1 MRTPQL
7 LCSTLVAIVAF
18 VACERNTSDA
28 NAKRTSEQV
37 KAAAVKAGHQLADS
51 WLTTKIQAQYFAD
64 DDIKARHINVSTRD
78 GVVTLTGFV
87 DGEPQRDLA
96 IQIARTTD
104 GVSQVKDGLTL
115 AQQPQDRQAVA
126 TTGTGAP
133 AASAGPAASDTP
145 EAPRVP
151 NALAAANDAVT
162 TARVQSKFF
171 VDDRVKGRRIDVDTR
186 DGVVTLSGQV
196 ADEDERAQA
205 LLLARTTE
213 GVARV
218 EDHLTVAPYTA
229 PAGGQPST
237 QQAAP
242 PDDATLTT
250 TIQAKYFVDPTVK
263 ASAVEVSARDGVVV
277 LQGSVANDAARKQ
290 AIAIAQNTGGV
301 VQVIDRLT
309 LPAAKM
315 PPAKK

>member
-7 LCSTLVAIVAF
+7 LCSMLFAIVAS
-18 VACERNTSDA
+18 VACNRTTGDD
-28 NAKRTSEQV
+28 NARRTSEQV

-87 DGEPQRDLA
+87 DDEPQRELA
-96 IQIARTTD
+96 MQIARTTD
-104 GVSQVKDGLTL
+104 GVRQVKDGLAL
-115 AQQPQDRQAVA
+115 ARQSHDREAVA
-126 TTGTGAP
+126 TSGTRPATPDATTEAGNSANAP
-133 AASAGPAASDTP
+133 SPPSAP
-145 EAPRVP
+145 
-151 NALAAANDAVT
+151 NDALI

-186 DGVVTLSGQV
+186 NGVVTLSGQV
-196 ADEDERAQA
+196 ADEAERAQA
-205 LLLARTTE
+205 LLLARTTD

-229 PAGGQPST
+229 PTAATQP
-237 QQAAP
+237 AAP
-242 PDDATLTT
+242 IDDVTLTT

-263 ASAVEVSARDGVVV
+263 ASAVDVSAKDGVIV

-301 VQVIDRLT
+301 VQVIDRL
-309 LPAAKM
+309 AVA
-315 PPAKK
+315 PAKR